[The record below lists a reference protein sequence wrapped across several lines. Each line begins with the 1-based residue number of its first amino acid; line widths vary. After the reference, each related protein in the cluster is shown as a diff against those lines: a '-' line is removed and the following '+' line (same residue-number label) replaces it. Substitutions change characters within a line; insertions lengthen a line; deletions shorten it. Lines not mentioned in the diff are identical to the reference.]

1 MKSVGIIN
9 FHRANN
15 YGAVLQ
21 AYAIMRAVSNL
32 GYRAEIIDFIPEA
45 LILNY
50 QAKTEF
56 RKLVKQLGILRAT
69 RSFIKR
75 LPGKRVR
82 AIRERL
88 FTEMREEFL
97 ILSREKYSAPE
108 DLRKNPPKYDAY
120 ITGSDQ
126 VWNPSMKKA
135 RGDSYFLD
143 FVDDGFLKVSY
154 AASIAEPVPSDLVNE
169 YARLIKRFDF
179 ISVREKSAKEFL
191 RPLVEKDIEVTLD
204 PTLLL
209 SEKEW
214 AELMKNNPVN
224 SKYILVYDLAR
235 SKMLTQGANEI
246 SLKTRYPIVSFSSSR
261 NYRNG
266 LYSFASS
273 SPGEFLSLIRDAEVV
288 LSSSFHGVA
297 FSVVFGKPFLA
308 FASNKRSSRIVD
320 FLELLEVEDR
330 IVDDNTSIEIIANS
344 PIDYVKTRKLLESER
359 EKSIQFLKNALSSLE
374 R

>member
-75 LPGKRVR
+75 LPGRRVR
-82 AIRERL
+82 AIRESL
-88 FTEMREEFL
+88 FTEMREKYL
-97 ILSREKYSAPE
+97 ILSREKYFTSE
-108 DLRKNPPKYDAY
+108 EIRKNPPKYDAY

-126 VWNPSMKKA
+126 VWNPSMKKT
-135 RGDSYFLD
+135 RGNSYFLD
-143 FVDDGFLKVSY
+143 FVDDGSLKVSY

-209 SEKEW
+209 SEKDW
-214 AELMKNNPVN
+214 AKLMKNNPVN
-224 SKYILVYDLAR
+224 SKYILVYDLIR
-235 SKMLTQGANEI
+235 SKRLTQVTNKI
-246 SLKTRYPIVSFSSSR
+246 SLKTGYPIVSFSSSK

-266 LYSFASS
+266 LYSFACS
-273 SPGEFLSLIRDAEVV
+273 SPGEFLSLIRDAEIVM
-288 LSSSFHGVA
+288 SSSFHGVA
-297 FSVVFGKPFLA
+297 FSIIFGNPFLA

-320 FLELLEVEDR
+320 FLELLELEDR
-330 IVDDNTSIEIIANS
+330 IVDDNTSIETIVTSSINN
-344 PIDYVKTRKLLESER
+344 VTTRKLLEFER
-359 EKSIQFLKNALSSLE
+359 EKSIQFLKTALSTL
-374 R
+374 